1 MESLVGKRVL
11 VIGMGVSGLAAS
23 RLLLA
28 QGANVTAVDGAKSE
42 RLRAS
47 TKSLADGGAKVRL
60 GVSGKLSGKF
70 DLAVVSPGVPLDQP
84 LMENLDAAGVPV
96 IGELELGWQYS
107 LCLNIAVTGTNG
119 KTTTTELIAALL
131 NQAQR
136 RTLAA
141 GNIGTR
147 ICEVTPLTQDLDV
160 LTLEV
165 SSFQLE
171 TIDLFRPV
179 VAVLTNLTPDHL
191 DRYDGMADYIRAKAR
206 IFKNQQLFDWAVV
219 QLESLRQ
226 LSDLGLAPSSKIVTF
241 SSRDETA
248 DLFLDRSLIVSRQ
261 PDWAGPLLDLD
272 ECQLDGPHNAENLM
286 AALATGRAMGLAME
300 DMRETLINYTPLP
313 HRCEFIM
320 EIDGV
325 KYYNDSKGTNIDALR
340 RALEAMPQGADGE
353 RNIWLI
359 AGGQDK
365 EMHFHDAGPEL
376 SRRVKEA
383 LLVGEARDKIR
394 SAWSL
399 FTACHPV
406 ASLAEC
412 MEETRRK
419 ANPGDVVLLSP
430 ACASFDMFENYQAR
444 GDAFRHLVL
453 QIAKETAG

>member
-1 MESLVGKRVL
+1 MESLAGKRVL

-28 QGANVTAVDGAKSE
+28 QGADVTAVDGAKSE
-42 RLRAS
+42 RLRAF
-47 TKSLADGGAKVRL
+47 TQPLVEAGAKVQL
-60 GVSGKLSGKF
+60 GVNGKLPGEF
-70 DLAVVSPGVPLDQP
+70 DLAVVSPGVPPNQP
-84 LMENLDAAGVPV
+84 LLENLHADGVPV
-96 IGELELGWQYS
+96 IGELELGWQNS

-131 NQAQR
+131 NQAQC

-141 GNIGTR
+141 GNIGTPV
-147 ICEVTPLTQDLDV
+147 CEVAPLTRNLDV

-165 SSFQLE
+165 SSFQLQ

-206 IFKNQQLFDWAVV
+206 LFKNQQPFDWAVV
-219 QLESLRQ
+219 QFESLMQ
-226 LSDLGLAPSSKIVTF
+226 LRDLGMAPSSKIVTF

-261 PDWAGPLLDLD
+261 PDWAGPLLDLED
-272 ECQLDGPHNAENLM
+272 CRLDGPHNAENLM

-300 DMRETLINYTPLP
+300 DMRETLMNYTSLP
-313 HRCEFIM
+313 HRCEFIT

-353 RNIWLI
+353 KNIWLI

-383 LLVGEARDKIR
+383 LLMGEARDKIR
-394 SAWSL
+394 AAWSL